1 MNPMTKPPHL
11 AQRHLSQVVVIDVQQ
26 KLCAAMPADEAVTVV
41 RNIGILLQAAALL
54 DVPPLYTEQYPQGLG
69 PTVDALQPWL
79 GNVPRIEKT
88 VFSCWQAPGFR
99 QHLTTD
105 RPQVILTGME
115 AHICVL
121 QTALDLQA
129 HGHQVIIAADAVLS
143 RRSAHRE
150 NALQRMMQA
159 GVIVSNTESIV
170 FEWLGAAGSDAF
182 KQISKLIR

>member
-1 MNPMTKPPHL
+1 VTKLPDI
-11 AQRHLSQVVVIDVQQ
+11 AQRHLCQLVVIDVQQ
-26 KLCAAMPADEAVTVV
+26 KLCAAMLADEAETVV
-41 RNIGILLQAAALL
+41 RNLGILLQSAQLL
-54 DVPPLYTEQYPQGLG
+54 DVPSLYTEQYPQGLG
-69 PTVDALQPWL
+69 ATVDALQPWL

-99 QHLTTD
+99 QHLTGD
-105 RPQVILTGME
+105 RPQIILTGME

-143 RRSAHRE
+143 RRHANKE
-150 NALQRMMQA
+150 NALQRLMQA

>member
-1 MNPMTKPPHL
+1 MTKPPYL
-11 AQRHLSQVVVIDVQQ
+11 AQRHLCQVVVVDVQQ
-26 KLCAAMPADEAVTVV
+26 KLSAAMPADEAEAMI
-41 RNIGILLQAAALL
+41 RHIGILLQAARLL
-54 DVPPLYTEQYPQGLG
+54 DVPSLYTEQYPQGLG
-69 PTVDALQPWL
+69 ATLEALQPRL
-79 GNVPRIEKT
+79 GNAPRIEKT

-99 QHLTTD
+99 QHLTSD
-105 RPQVILTGME
+105 RPQIILTGME

-129 HGHQVIIAADAVLS
+129 HGHQVMIAADAVLS
-143 RRSAHRE
+143 RRNAHKE
-150 NALQRMMQA
+150 NALQRLMQA

>member
-1 MNPMTKPPHL
+1 MSKPPFL
-11 AQRHLSQVVVIDVQQ
+11 AQRHLSQVVVIDVQE
-26 KLCAAMPADEAVTVV
+26 KLCAAMPAEEAQTVV

-54 DVPPLYTEQYPQGLG
+54 EVPRLYTEQYPQGLG
-69 PTVDALQPWL
+69 PTLETLLPWL
-79 GNVPRIEKT
+79 GDVPRIEKT

-99 QHLTTD
+99 QHLTSD

-129 HGHQVIIAADAVLS
+129 HGHQVIVAADAVLS
-143 RRSAHRE
+143 RQTLHRD
-150 NALQRMMQA
+150 NALQRLSQA
-159 GVIVSNTESIV
+159 GIIVSNTESIA

-182 KQISKLIR
+182 KQISRLIR

>member
-1 MNPMTKPPHL
+1 MTQPSYL
-11 AQRHLSQVVVIDVQQ
+11 SQRHLSQVVVIDVQQ
-26 KLCAAMPADEAVTVV
+26 KLCAAMPAEEAERVV

-54 DVPPLYTEQYPQGLG
+54 EIPRLYTEQYPQGLG
-69 PTVDALQPWL
+69 PTLQALQPWL
-79 GNVPRIEKT
+79 GDVPRIEKT

-99 QHLTTD
+99 QHLTSD

-129 HGHQVIIAADAVLS
+129 HGHQVIVAADAVLS
-143 RRSAHRE
+143 RLGLHRD
-150 NALQRMMQA
+150 NALQRLLQA

>member
-1 MNPMTKPPHL
+1 VTKLPDI
-11 AQRHLSQVVVIDVQQ
+11 AQRHLCQLVVIDVQQ
-26 KLCAAMPADEAVTVV
+26 KLCAAMLADEAETVV
-41 RNIGILLQAAALL
+41 RNLGILLQSAQLL
-54 DVPPLYTEQYPQGLG
+54 DVPSLYTEQYPQGLG
-69 PTVDALQPWL
+69 ATVDALQPWL

-99 QHLTTD
+99 QHLTGD
-105 RPQVILTGME
+105 RPQIILTGME

-143 RRSAHRE
+143 RRHANKE
-150 NALQRMMQA
+150 NALQRLMQA

-182 KQISKLIR
+182 KQINKLIR

>member
-1 MNPMTKPPHL
+1 MNKPAL
-11 AQRHLSQVVVIDVQQ
+11 IAQRHLSQVVVIDVQQ
-26 KLCAAMPADEAVTVV
+26 KLCAAMPAEAAQTML

-54 DVPPLYTEQYPQGLG
+54 DVPSLYTEQYPQGLG
-69 PTVDALQPWL
+69 PTMEALQPWL
-79 GNVPRIEKT
+79 EKTPRVEKT

-99 QHLTTD
+99 QHLTSD
-105 RPQVILTGME
+105 RPQIVLAGME

-143 RRSAHRE
+143 RQIAHRD
-150 NALQRMMQA
+150 NALQRLLQA
-159 GVIVSNTESIV
+159 GVMVSNTESIV

>member
-1 MNPMTKPPHL
+1 MIRTQL
-11 AQRHLSQVVVIDVQQ
+11 IAQRHLSQLVVIDVQE
-26 KLCAAMPADEAVTVV
+26 KLCAAMPAEEAQAVI

-69 PTVDALQPWL
+69 PTLESLQPWL
-79 GNVPRIEKT
+79 GQVPRIEKT

-99 QHLTTD
+99 QHLTSD
-105 RPQVILTGME
+105 RPQVILSGME

-143 RRSAHRE
+143 RRSAHRD
-150 NALQRMMQA
+150 NALQRLTQA